1 MDDRNSPADAGLP
14 AFLTSPRR
22 FIARYARRWRGHC
35 LLLAVLV
42 LGAASC
48 AVAVQYGMKLLID
61 AMSAGAPDG
70 GGVPVAVWRPLALFI
85 ALIGLESVLWRLTGW
100 LGCRTTVGI
109 GVDMRLDL
117 FAHLS
122 GLPMRYFTENLAGSL
137 GQRITAT
144 AGNFGALCNTV
155 IWRVAPPCVDFL
167 GAVVVFSTIDWRMAA
182 ALAVFVT
189 LVTTGLILF
198 GQGGQPLHRAYA
210 ARAGEVAGAL
220 TDVISNMWAVKAF
233 SARRREYDRLAASFQ
248 EEAGMQKASW
258 MHMEKTRMFYD
269 VVLWIMAGAMLS
281 WVLFRWGQGAVTTG
295 DVVIVSALTFRILHG
310 ARDLALALVDM
321 VQHVGHIEDTLR
333 VIGLR
338 PTITD
343 NPASAPFDPLAEP
356 GAVELRQVA
365 FAYGVSKTMQ
375 DEAGSDG
382 TGDEDRPRVPF
393 RAETLRD
400 LNVHIPP
407 GQKVAV
413 VGPSGAGK
421 STLVSLL
428 QRLYDVQDGELLIS
442 DRPVAGLRQDDL
454 RAALAVVPQ
463 EITLF
468 HRTILENIRFGRPGA
483 TDEEVH
489 AAARA
494 ANCHDFIL
502 SLPEGY
508 ETLVGERGTKLSGGQ
523 RQRIGIARAF
533 LKNSPILIL
542 DEATSALDTES
553 ELKIQRSLVELMAG
567 RTVIAVAH
575 RLSTVAAFDRI
586 LVMEDGRIVEDGS
599 AADLRR
605 RNGLFARM
613 WRLQAE
619 GLAAE

>member
-1 MDDRNSPADAGLP
+1 M
-14 AFLTSPRR
+14 
-22 FIARYARRWRGHC
+22 
-35 LLLAVLV
+35 
-42 LGAASC
+42 
-48 AVAVQYGMKLLID
+48 
-61 AMSAGAPDG
+61 
-70 GGVPVAVWRPLALFI
+70 
-85 ALIGLESVLWRLTGW
+85 
-100 LGCRTTVGI
+100 
-109 GVDMRLDL
+109 
-117 FAHLS
+117 
-122 GLPMRYFTENLAGSL
+122 
-137 GQRITAT
+137 
-144 AGNFGALCNTV
+144 
-155 IWRVAPPCVDFL
+155 
-167 GAVVVFSTIDWRMAA
+167 
-182 ALAVFVT
+182 
-189 LVTTGLILF
+189 
-198 GQGGQPLHRAYA
+198 
-210 ARAGEVAGAL
+210 

-233 SARRREYDRLAASFQ
+233 SARRREHERLAAGFR

-258 MHMEKTRMFYD
+258 MHMEKTRMLYD
-269 VVLWIMAGAMLS
+269 VVLWLMAGAMLS
-281 WVLFRWGQGAVTTG
+281 WVLFRWGQKAVTTG

-321 VQHVGHIEDTLR
+321 VQQVGHIEDTLR

-343 NPASAPFDPLAEP
+343 DPASAPFDPLAEP
-356 GAVELRQVA
+356 GAVELRRVA
-365 FAYGVSKTMQ
+365 FTYGASRTAT
-375 DEAGSDG
+375 DDD
-382 TGDEDRPRVPF
+382 GDEDKPRVPF

-400 LNVHIPP
+400 LTVRIPP

-428 QRLYDVQDGELLIS
+428 QRLYDVQEGELLIS
-442 DRPVAGLRQDDL
+442 ERPVGGLRQDDL

-468 HRTILENIRFGRPGA
+468 HRTILENIRFGRPDA
-483 TDEEVH
+483 TDEEAH

-494 ANCHDFIL
+494 ANCHDFVR

-533 LKNSPILIL
+533 LKDSPILIL

-553 ELKIQRSLVELMAG
+553 ELRIQRSLVDLMAG

-586 LVMEDGRIVEDGS
+586 LVMDDGRIVEDGP